1 MSRLKLL
8 YVCLKRC
15 TPVHVRRMRRTV
27 LAECIYASSMI
38 LQNATGQAGSAV
50 ALLTSIEEVTASN
63 LG

>member
-1 MSRLKLL
+1 
-8 YVCLKRC
+8 
-15 TPVHVRRMRRTV
+15 
-27 LAECIYASSMI
+27 MI